1 MRDGLLNFHKDGLG
15 VLGGSGANHRP
26 DGLGDAALLAD
37 DLAHIL
43 GRYVKLQNRRF
54 RPDGLL
60 NVTASLLS
68 TSDRATYS
76 TSSFMRLSP
85 R

>member
-1 MRDGLLNFHKDGLG
+1 MRDGCLNFHKDGLG

-60 NVTASLLS
+60 NGHGVLVVHQ
-68 TSDRATYS
+68 R
-76 TSSFMRLSP
+76 P
-85 R
+85 RDVFDELFHEA